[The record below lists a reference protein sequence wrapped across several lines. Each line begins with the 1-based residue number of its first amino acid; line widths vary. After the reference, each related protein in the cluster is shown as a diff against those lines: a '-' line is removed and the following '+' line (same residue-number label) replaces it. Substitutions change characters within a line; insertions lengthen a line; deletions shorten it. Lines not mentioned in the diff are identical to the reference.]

1 MSYTEYLRR
10 KAAAAPVII
19 DTTPRKV
26 DASFYTSS
34 KRMATTQTFF
44 TSSRVG
50 VVNNTSDPSITGTV
64 VNTQRVQAT
73 RKANGGRVPDASSFT
88 AYVGGSAIGRDVLS
102 PQPSVRLLTNSN
114 SAGSISK
121 CVPID
126 EPKRFT
132 GGEFKANSVP
142 MTASGFINNTTD
154 CADLGRI
161 EPHLANELGPSLFV
175 DTMRPAA
182 PVPNTACASGAQV
195 PCKPVIHT
203 HPAVVPYPVF
213 PNRRAPT
220 PMGPVLSTDI
230 GRKVGAAI
238 ARKPYVE
245 KHHGN
250 DGNVNPRRLARRY
263 QIPAGAPAHLKI
275 NDVNAPK
282 TPFT

>member
-19 DTTPRKV
+19 DTTPKKV
-26 DASFYTSS
+26 DASFYTSN

-50 VVNNTSDPSITGTV
+50 VVNNVADPSSTGTTGV
-64 VNTQRVQAT
+64 VKRVEAT

-88 AYVGGSAIGRDVLS
+88 AYVGGTAIGDKTLA
-102 PQPSVRLLTNSN
+102 PAPSVRMIANSK
-114 SAGSISK
+114 SAGSISG
-121 CVPID
+121 CVTIP
-126 EPKRFT
+126 EPAPFR
-132 GGEFKANSVP
+132 GGTFAPNNVP
-142 MTASGFINNTTD
+142 MTASGYSNNTNH
-154 CADLGRI
+154 CKDLGRV
-161 EPHLANELGPSLFV
+161 EPHTANELGPSLFV
-175 DTMRPAA
+175 DTMRPA
-182 PVPNTACASGAQV
+182 VPPSNTCQNGAQT

-203 HPAVVPYPVF
+203 HPAITPYPTF
-213 PNRRAPT
+213 PNRPAPT
-220 PMGPVLSTDI
+220 PMGPQLSTDI

-250 DGNVNPRRLARRY
+250 DLNVNPRRIPRKY

-275 NDVNAPK
+275 NDPQMPK
-282 TPFT
+282 TPF